1 MRGILILIRMLDM
14 ELLGLSEKL
23 EKKILMEESQ
33 SMILVLETEKLLRD
47 QLSN

>member
-14 ELLGLSEKL
+14 ELLSLSEKL